1 MNFLN
6 NTLTFFNKYLH
17 FITTSLFSLSTNIDI
32 KEQINICLFMPME
45 CILNYIK
52 FDIDI
57 NNDELVKTMR
67 KHKKK

>member
-52 FDIDI
+52 FDIDT

>member
-6 NTLTFFNKYLH
+6 NILTFFNKYL
-17 FITTSLFSLSTNIDI
+17 ITTSLFSLSTNMDI
-32 KEQINICLFMPME
+32 KEQINICLFMSME

-52 FDIDI
+52 FDIDT